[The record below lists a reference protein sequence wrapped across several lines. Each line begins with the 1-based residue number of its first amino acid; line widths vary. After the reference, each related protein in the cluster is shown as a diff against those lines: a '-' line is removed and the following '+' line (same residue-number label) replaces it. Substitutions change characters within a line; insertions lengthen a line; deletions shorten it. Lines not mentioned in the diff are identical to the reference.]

1 MKTVEMVDK
10 VCYFLMDG
18 FMEAEVQV
26 VVETV
31 VVVVEE
37 EPLQGR
43 VKNEEEV
50 GMLVEMEKMVQV
62 VVVVVPVQPRIV
74 VAKVVPGL

>member
-1 MKTVEMVDK
+1 MVDK
-10 VCYFLMDG
+10 VCFLMDG

-26 VVETV
+26 VVKTV

-43 VKNEEEV
+43 V
-50 GMLVEMEKMVQV
+50 
-62 VVVVVPVQPRIV
+62 
-74 VAKVVPGL
+74 